1 MKTQIVH
8 ASVFVL
14 VMTSLLNSASAFAF
28 RLASSTSTCVTIT
41 SSSRRP
47 ISSAATNRLQ
57 KYNGQKSSA
66 SMPPSVQIF
75 GRQAIRLFST
85 TDDVGVDAKATTNA
99 NEASATD
106 SLAAKKE
113 DGNGSPSQSQGDTET
128 WQNHRSR
135 WAKRKHK
142 RKMKKLEEENGD
154 LDAVERMENDG
165 LSWEQ
170 FDFGFRWAVI
180 WTNRFFG
187 YISVWVL
194 RHNRLLMH
202 CSLAI
207 SIPYV
212 LWICTHISCSIG

>member
-1 MKTQIVH
+1 MLDRLPVPQSFKSCNIMKTQIVH

-66 SMPPSVQIF
+66 SMPSSVQIF

-85 TDDVGVDAKATTNA
+85 TDDVGVDAKATTN
-99 NEASATD
+99 EASATD

-113 DGNGSPSQSQGDTET
+113 GGNGSPSQSQGDTET

-142 RKMKKLEEENGD
+142 RKMK
-154 LDAVERMENDG
+154 
-165 LSWEQ
+165 
-170 FDFGFRWAVI
+170 
-180 WTNRFFG
+180 
-187 YISVWVL
+187 
-194 RHNRLLMH
+194 
-202 CSLAI
+202 
-207 SIPYV
+207 
-212 LWICTHISCSIG
+212 